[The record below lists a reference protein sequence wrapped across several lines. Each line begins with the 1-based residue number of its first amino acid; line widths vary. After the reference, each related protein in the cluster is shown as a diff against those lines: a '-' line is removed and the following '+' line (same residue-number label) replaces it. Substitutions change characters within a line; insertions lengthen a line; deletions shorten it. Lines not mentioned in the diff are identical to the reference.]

1 MTSPQFKMVK
11 WYLDCVTDSGDAII
25 LYCAELHWRGFHAA
39 YSSVLSTQG
48 QAVTARS
55 SMSRY
60 QLCVNQDRIEV
71 ELPRLKVV
79 GEWKATSEAVQ
90 HKVFE
95 SPAGSVQ
102 WNCRQPGAL
111 ARVQIGDR
119 ELSGLGYAECLTLTL
134 PPWQLPMRQLRWGRF
149 VSSTDTLVWIDW
161 QGPYSTSLVIHNGR
175 ERTLHSVSDT
185 ELLLD
190 GATLRMEEGLPL
202 RVGRL
207 GSTILPGV
215 PALKKLLPRSL
226 FNIEEHKW
234 RSRGVFDT
242 EQGQSHGWVIH
253 EVVHW
258 NL

>member
-1 MTSPQFKMVK
+1 MTPPPFKLVK

-25 LYCAELHWRGFHAA
+25 LYCAELHWRGFDAT

-48 QAVTARS
+48 QAVTTRS
-55 SMSRY
+55 SMGHYR
-60 QLCVNQDRIEV
+60 LCANQDRIEV
-71 ELPRLKVV
+71 ELPRLKVA
-79 GEWKATSEAVQ
+79 GEWKAASEAVQ
-90 HKVFE
+90 HTVFE
-95 SPAGSVQ
+95 GPAGSVQ
-102 WNCRQPGAL
+102 WNCLQPGAL
-111 ARVQIGDR
+111 ARIRIGDS
-119 ELSGLGYAECLTLTL
+119 ELSGLGYAECLTLTF

-161 QGPYSTSLVIHNGR
+161 QGPYSTSLAIHNGR
-175 ERTLHSVSDT
+175 ELILQSVSDT

-190 GATLRMEEGLPL
+190 GAMLRMEEGLPL
-202 RVGRL
+202 RAGRL
-207 GSTILPGV
+207 VSTILPGV

-234 RSRGVFDT
+234 RSRGVLDT
-242 EQGQSHGWVIH
+242 EHGQSHGWVIH